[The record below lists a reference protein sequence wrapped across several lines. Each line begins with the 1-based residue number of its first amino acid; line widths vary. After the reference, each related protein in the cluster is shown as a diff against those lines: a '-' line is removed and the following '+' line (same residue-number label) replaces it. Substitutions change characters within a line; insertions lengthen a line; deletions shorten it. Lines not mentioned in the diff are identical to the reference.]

1 MPRRHRRLCSREDPA
16 RLRGTGCTL
25 ASPTGCGIVYALFR
39 MSNGKLLVPGERGLV
54 GASASAEA
62 GAAPLE
68 AAAWR
73 LIEVEGSWSRGGWVQ
88 LRHVLSGAFL
98 RLVPPPHPLQ
108 WTFSVDGQ
116 PASHASL
123 FQLECDKPPCDGS
136 APVHLRVHP
145 DATGARLNYRGDGPR
160 ALALSRSRSLA
171 LSLSRSLALALSP
184 ALSLSLS
191 PSLPLSLSPSL
202 PLSLSPSLPL
212 PPSLPPS
219 LSAGAPL
226 PL

>member
-1 MPRRHRRLCSREDPA
+1 
-16 RLRGTGCTL
+16 
-25 ASPTGCGIVYALFR
+25 

-145 DATGARLNYRGDGPR
+145 DATGARLNYRGDAPR
-160 ALALSRSRSLA
+160 RRACYAPCA
-171 LSLSRSLALALSP
+171 SP
-184 ALSLSLS
+184 ADGEESSLRAS
-191 PSLPLSLSPSL
+191 PAWDDLCADVYAQPVCEAIARRLP
-202 PLSLSPSLPL
+202 
-212 PPSLPPS
+212 
-219 LSAGAPL
+219 
-226 PL
+226 

>member
-98 RLVPPPHPLQ
+98 RLVPPRSHTRRRAEGGHYPPPRTPHRLPAATDRTTKMY
-108 WTFSVDGQ
+108 TF
-116 PASHASL
+116 
-123 FQLECDKPPCDGS
+123 FE
-136 APVHLRVHP
+136 
-145 DATGARLNYRGDGPR
+145 ARLAN
-160 ALALSRSRSLA
+160 
-171 LSLSRSLALALSP
+171 
-184 ALSLSLS
+184 
-191 PSLPLSLSPSL
+191 
-202 PLSLSPSLPL
+202 
-212 PPSLPPS
+212 
-219 LSAGAPL
+219 APNSW
-226 PL
+226 